1 MNFAPSNTHTTS
13 LFKNCNILKF
23 VDIIN
28 VECFVF
34 RNNCFNKESF
44 SIFNENFKL
53 HSFNQAFI

>member
-34 RNNCFNKESF
+34 RNTEISGITEIVVNLC
-44 SIFNENFKL
+44 KL
-53 HSFNQAFI
+53 